1 VKEEAAEEAAA
12 VKEEAAEE
20 AVVEEGALAVGKA
33 GDVEEAAAAVA
44 DDVADQLGVE
54 QVRVP
59 AWCLR

>member
-1 VKEEAAEEAAA
+1 M
-12 VKEEAAEE
+12 KEEAAEE